1 MRHLFLSRAPRE
13 RILILLGLTVAAFL
27 WCTTAAGHLNE
38 AWSASRTTQ
47 AEAEVQT
54 LWLAKDK
61 EVHALAAKATSGLES
76 GKGYDAARLVAEAM
90 ALAKNA
96 GLNVNTDPPK
106 TQRSGAFA
114 VHSVQLT
121 CRRAD
126 LSALIAFYQSIQP
139 SSPYLALGPIS
150 IQAERGSGNSVSARL
165 QVTAVELV
173 AR

>member
-13 RILILLGLTVAAFL
+13 RILILLGLAIAAFL
-27 WCTTAAGHLNE
+27 WGGAALDR
-38 AWSASRTTQ
+38 AQASWAAAQAAAAESETQ
-47 AEAEVQT
+47 A
-54 LWLAKDK
+54 LWLAR
-61 EVHALAAKATSGLES
+61 EGEIRQQAEKATAGLEA

-90 ALAKNA
+90 ALAKDA

-121 CRRAD
+121 CRKTD
-126 LSALIAFYQSIQP
+126 LPALIAFYESLRP
-139 SSPYLALGPIS
+139 RAPYLALGPAS
-150 IQAERGSGNSVSARL
+150 IQLERGGGGSLSARL

-173 AR
+173 GR

>member
-13 RILILLGLTVAAFL
+13 RILILLGLAVGAFL
-27 WCTTAAGHLNE
+27 WGGAALGRANAAL
-38 AWSASRTTQ
+38 AAKRAAD
-47 AEAEVQT
+47 AEAEVHA
-54 LWLAKDK
+54 LWLGREAEIHREAEK
-61 EVHALAAKATSGLES
+61 VTAGLDA

-90 ALAKNA
+90 ALAKEA
-96 GLNVNTDPPK
+96 GLSVNTDPPK

-121 CRRAD
+121 CRKAD
-126 LSALIAFYQSIQP
+126 LPSLIAFYESLRP
-139 SSPYLALGPIS
+139 RAPYLALGPTS
-150 IQAERGSGNSVSARL
+150 IQLERGGGGSVSARL

>member
-13 RILILLGLTVAAFL
+13 RILILLGLAVAAFL
-27 WCTTAAGHLNE
+27 WGSAALGRANAAWAE
-38 AWSASRTTQ
+38 AKSADAEREVQLMWLARETEIHRQ
-47 AEAEVQT
+47 AE
-54 LWLAKDK
+54 
-61 EVHALAAKATSGLES
+61 KAVGGLDA

-90 ALAKNA
+90 ALAKEA

-106 TQRSGAFA
+106 TQRAGAFA

-121 CRRAD
+121 CRKAD
-126 LSALIAFYQSIQP
+126 LPSLIAFYESIRP
-139 SSPYLALGPIS
+139 RAPYLALGPTS
-150 IQAERGSGNSVSARL
+150 IQLERGGGGSVSARL

>member
-13 RILILLGLTVAAFL
+13 RILILAGLVVAAFL
-27 WCTTAAGHLNE
+27 WGSGALGRAGAAWTAAK
-38 AWSASRTTQ
+38 AAT
-47 AEAEVQT
+47 AESEVQS
-54 LWLAKDK
+54 LWLAREK
-61 EVHALAAKATSGLES
+61 EIHQQAEKATAGLEA

-90 ALAKNA
+90 AVAKEA
-96 GLNVNTDPPK
+96 GLSVNTDPPK

-121 CRRAD
+121 CRKAD
-126 LSALIAFYQSIQP
+126 LPSLIAFYEALRP
-139 SSPYLALGPIS
+139 RAPYLALGPTS
-150 IQAERGSGNSVSARL
+150 IQLERGSGGSVSARL

>member
-13 RILILLGLTVAAFL
+13 RILILLGLAVGAFL
-27 WCTTAAGHLNE
+27 WGSAALDRAKVAWAE
-38 AWSASRTTQ
+38 AQSAAVEAETQ
-47 AEAEVQT
+47 A
-54 LWLAKDK
+54 LWLGRETEIQRQAEK
-61 EVHALAAKATSGLES
+61 VTAGLDA

-90 ALAKNA
+90 ALAKEA
-96 GLNVNTDPPK
+96 GLSVNSDPPK

-121 CRRAD
+121 CRRTD
-126 LSALIAFYQSIQP
+126 LASLIAFYQSIRP
-139 SSPYLALGPIS
+139 RAPYLALGPTS
-150 IQAERGSGNSVSARL
+150 IQLERGGGGSVSARL

>member
-13 RILILLGLTVAAFL
+13 RILILLGIATAVFL
-27 WCTTAAGHLNE
+27 WGTAALE
-38 AWSASRTTQ
+38 RAQASWSSAQ
-47 AEAEVQT
+47 AAEAEFEVQA
-54 LWLAKDK
+54 LWLAR
-61 EVHALAAKATSGLES
+61 ESEIRQQAEKATSGLEA

-90 ALAKNA
+90 ALAKDA

-121 CRRAD
+121 CRKTD
-126 LSALIAFYQSIQP
+126 LPALIAFYQALRP
-139 SSPYLALGPIS
+139 RSPYLALGPTS
-150 IQAERGSGNSVSARL
+150 IQLERGGGGSLSARL

-173 AR
+173 GR